1 MNDELDEVLVRYGVS
16 KQSDFYDYIKRR
28 MVYAEIL
35 QDLIDTVGRRGGFR
49 IAEELNELNELKD
62 KNLEI
67 MRTRYQHYNMLRNS
81 GGKGTVEKRL
91 DKYGDTYMN
100 SAICRVSD
108 TMGWR
113 MLDEIKRTTLGGSVI
128 EAEEKIRNVY
138 SDLEVILAKDKELM
152 EITRQYD
159 RVNEDMRRHY
169 KPKEVGKIQML
180 KEAVE
185 NVKKMKPEKKLAIV
199 LGVGVAIAG
208 INYCSTLNR
217 IDNDYSSKSY
227 SQVAKQ
233 EQRIDNSYQQTN
245 YQAGATITNLSD
257 IDSITKVS
265 PTITTKKENVEP
277 EPTPTVKF
285 METAA
290 DVTSR
295 APLVYTDTN
304 PVTQTQEANSTATS
318 TPKPKVM
325 QSELEAC
332 VDDMSPE
339 FISLLADAIL
349 EGNKNIP
356 VVCYRGHDISDIG
369 RTDEEVVREYFK
381 ILNLMLNDRMSPDN
395 ASYQLPSVL
404 DTVIRYYGS
413 LKYDIPMDNLN
424 FYPNN
429 SKDGT
434 TSSISLQKFRTT
446 KNGGRIK
453 EGVLETAKY
462 YNIKSSLDKLMIG
475 YGNINYLIGDRRFK
489 VVGFAELEDCDAFKE
504 SRRYIRE
511 SLTDVLHDITRLE
524 HEKVNDYDMDR

>member
-1 MNDELDEVLVRYGVS
+1 MNDELDELDEILVERGVS
-16 KQSDFYDYIKRR
+16 RQSDFYDYIKRR

-35 QDLIDTVGRRGGFR
+35 QDLIDSVGRRGGFR
-49 IAEELNELNELKD
+49 IAEELAELNELKN

-138 SDLEVILAKDKELM
+138 SDLEIILAKDKELM

-169 KPKEVGKIQML
+169 KPKEIGKIQML

-185 NVKKMKPEKKLAIV
+185 NVKKMKPEKKLALV

-227 SQVAKQ
+227 SQVVKQ

-245 YQAGATITNLSD
+245 YQAGVTITNLSD

-277 EPTPTVKF
+277 EPAPTVKF

-290 DVTSR
+290 DVTTR
-295 APLVYTDTN
+295 PFVYTDTN
-304 PVTQTQEANSTATS
+304 PVTQTRETNATATS

-332 VDDMSPE
+332 VDSMSPE
-339 FISLLADAIL
+339 FVSVLADAIR
-349 EGNKNIP
+349 EGDKNLPIP
-356 VVCYRGHDISDIG
+356 IRDGEGIYYAKPGLS
-369 RTDEEVVREYFK
+369 DEEIVKSNFK
-381 ILNLMLNDRMSPDN
+381 ALDPVLRGRAKAAYP
-395 ASYQLPSVL
+395 AAYQLPYVMGAA
-404 DTVIRYYGS
+404 I
-413 LKYDIPMDNLN
+413 KYDMMMREGIPMENID
-424 FYPNN
+424 FYFHY
-429 SKDGT
+429 SSRGAA
-434 TSSISLQKFRTT
+434 TSYTIQEVEIRNGYKVEVDKI
-446 KNGGRIK
+446 KNGKASYKDSLSKLCI
-453 EGVLETAKY
+453 AKGT
-462 YNIKSSLDKLMIG
+462 LDKVLNVIG
-475 YGNINYLIGDRRFK
+475 FSEIDDNSVFDEAIAATNNNLIK
-489 VVGFAELEDCDAFKE
+489 VICEAMRAEKA
-504 SRRYIRE
+504 RE
-511 SLTDVLHDITRLE
+511 
-524 HEKVNDYDMDR
+524 NNNYDMDR